1 MHRKLIKKKY
11 MSKFDKLVEL
21 AKANVEDYIIRKN
34 ECSNIVFLPTK
45 TEDLIAELGGE
56 WYFNILLRAG
66 YSHKTIDRK
75 IDKMDF
81 AKLENA
87 IDDWYK
93 TEMYPKLYN
102 EFQSEGREILDY

>member
-1 MHRKLIKKKY
+1 

-21 AKANVEDYIIRKN
+21 AKDSVEGYIIRKN
-34 ECSNIVFLPTK
+34 EYSNLVFLPTK
-45 TEDLIAELGGE
+45 TEDLIAELGSD
-56 WYFNILLRAG
+56 WYLNILLMAG
-66 YSHKTIDRK
+66 YSQKTIDRK

-81 AKLENA
+81 YKLQIA

-102 EFQSEGREILDY
+102 KFKSEGKEILDY

>member
-1 MHRKLIKKKY
+1 

-21 AKANVEDYIIRKN
+21 AKDSVEGYIIRYN
-34 ECSNIVFLPTK
+34 EYSNVVFLPTK
-45 TEDLIAELGGE
+45 TEDLILELGSD
-56 WYFNILLRAG
+56 WYFHILLLAE
-66 YSHKTIDRK
+66 YSKKTIDRK

-81 AKLENA
+81 YELQIA

-102 EFQSEGREILDY
+102 KFKSEGKEILDY